1 VTAAARRQRFRA
13 ALLAVPAAG
22 VVLVATS
29 GPAAAHAYLVSSTP
43 ASAAT
48 VAAIPQVVL
57 RFDEAVNRS
66 FAVVR
71 VTGHDGRRWDVG
83 SPSVAGAT
91 VTQRLAP
98 LPAAGAYA
106 LSYRVVSDDGHP
118 VSQELHFTFAPPPGY
133 VPSAA
138 PQAVIRPAAHVSARA
153 GRPSRSWLSAH
164 ASELLVLAAAILA
177 GASVLLV
184 GRRRHT

>member
-1 VTAAARRQRFRA
+1 
-13 ALLAVPAAG
+13 
-22 VVLVATS
+22 VVVVATS

-43 ASAAT
+43 ADGAT
-48 VAAIPQVVL
+48 VATAPQVIL

-83 SPSVAGAT
+83 SPSVMGAT
-91 VTQRLAP
+91 ATQRLAP

-133 VPSAA
+133 VRAAA
-138 PQAVIRPAAHVSARA
+138 PLTVIRPAAHVSARA
-153 GRPSRSWLSAH
+153 GRPSRSWLGAH
-164 ASELLVLAAAILA
+164 ASELLVLGAAVIT
-177 GASVLLV
+177 GAAVLLV